1 MSQSTFLPEK
11 YCSFSAELASTVGVE
26 AAIVLQGLSHH
37 PHPVRSLD
45 DVSLELLVSNFP
57 FWDERKIS
65 ALLVELVELG
75 ILAATKAGTPDEGHQ
90 RQVRSEPSHEP
101 AMAPAPWQPSSH
113 SFELLRLNHGI
124 DASFVEAQ
132 LPTFDTNGDDKSQD
146 ARFTRHVIAAW
157 QRKKAHSAF
166 EIEPP
171 RQFDQQWQPSTDA
184 VEIMHTTGI
193 TDEFI
198 ESIRPEFILYWRE
211 RGGAPKD
218 VNSKFIQYA
227 RQKMARHDN
236 GLQHTTIPQRIAAD
250 FQPNEAVYET
260 LAMAGVDRGYA
271 ASLVGEF
278 VLYWRDSNQVHTSW
292 NSKFLQHVKFQYQ
305 RQQEQL
311 SGEASTGGGSGA
323 SGRTKDRS
331 IVDDLSDTSWAS

>member
-11 YCSFSAELASTVGVE
+11 YCSFSAELAATVGVE
-26 AAIVLQGLSHH
+26 AAILLQGLSHH

-45 DVSLELLVSNFP
+45 DVSLEVLVSNFP
-57 FWDERKIS
+57 FWDEKKIS

-75 ILAATKAGTPDEGHQ
+75 ILAATAAGTSDQGQ
-90 RQVRSEPSHEP
+90 QQVRSKPSGESL
-101 AMAPAPWQPSSH
+101 AKAASWQPSSH

-124 DASFVEAQ
+124 DASFAEAQ
-132 LPTFDTNGDDKSQD
+132 LASFDASGDQKSLD
-146 ARFTRHVIAAW
+146 ARFTRHVLAAW
-157 QRKKAHSAF
+157 RRKEAHPAF

-184 VEIMHTTGI
+184 VEIMHTAGI
-193 TDEFI
+193 SDEFI
-198 ESIRPEFILYWRE
+198 ESVRPEFILYWRE

-227 RQKMARHDN
+227 RQKMAHHDN
-236 GLQHTTIPQRIAAD
+236 GLQHTTIPQQIAAD

-260 LAMAGVDRGYA
+260 LAMAGVDRAYA
-271 ASLVGEF
+271 SSLVGEF
-278 VLYWRDSNQVHTSW
+278 VLYWRDSKQVHTSW

-311 SGEASTGGGSGA
+311 SGEASTGGGSG
-323 SGRTKDRS
+323 SIGRTKDRS

>member
-1 MSQSTFLPEK
+1 MTQSTFLPEK

-26 AAIVLQGLSHH
+26 AAILLQGLSHH
-37 PHPVRSLD
+37 PDPVHSLD

-57 FWDERKIS
+57 FWDEKKIS

-75 ILAATKAGTPDEGHQ
+75 ILAATSAGASNEGQ
-90 RQVRSEPSHEP
+90 QQVRSKPSEESLGK
-101 AMAPAPWQPSSH
+101 ATSWQPSSH

-124 DASFVEAQ
+124 NASFAEAQ
-132 LPTFDTNGDDKSQD
+132 LASFDVSGDQKSLD
-146 ARFTRHVIAAW
+146 ARFTRHVLAAW
-157 QRKKAHSAF
+157 RRKEAHPAF

-184 VEIMHTTGI
+184 IEIMHTAGI
-193 TDEFI
+193 SDEFI
-198 ESIRPEFILYWRE
+198 ESVRPEFILYWRE

-227 RQKMARHDN
+227 RQKMAHHDN
-236 GLQHTTIPQRIAAD
+236 GLQHTTIPQQIAAD

-260 LAMAGVDRGYA
+260 LAMAGVDRAYA
-271 ASLVGEF
+271 SSLVGEF
-278 VLYWRDSNQVHTSW
+278 VLYWRDSKQVHTSW

-311 SGEASTGGGSGA
+311 SGEASTGGASGSI
-323 SGRTKDRS
+323 GRTKDRS